1 MASHSTPACC
11 GTSKAAELLQLSVGT
26 VQSLVDKNIL
36 HAWVTQG
43 GHRRISLESIEN
55 YQLQQQKLPAVERL
69 LNNRMRVMVVDDDA
83 LTRHLLQD
91 TCLSVHP
98 QIDCCAMS
106 SAIDALLHLPAFN
119 PHVMLIDLLMP
130 EVDGWELVKRVQQQK
145 DFTQLQILTLSA
157 LKQDELDSR
166 GGPPQG
172 SQFMSKPVDLAWL
185 RGYLL
190 GLLAPML
197 GLR

>member
-1 MASHSTPACC
+1 MAHQTTPACC

-43 GHRRISLESIEN
+43 GHRRISLESIQI
-55 YQLQQQKLPAVERL
+55 YQSQQQKLPAVERL
-69 LNNRMRVMVVDDDA
+69 MNDRLRVMVVDDDA
-83 LTRHLLQD
+83 VTRHLLQH

-98 QIDCCAMS
+98 HVDCCAMA
-106 SAIDALLHLPAFN
+106 SAIDALLQLPVFN

-145 DFTQLQILTLSA
+145 KFAKLQFLTLSA
-157 LKQDELDSR
+157 LSEDELQSR

-172 SQFMSKPVDLAWL
+172 SQFIAKPVDWGWL

-190 GLLAPML
+190 GLLAPQAWA
-197 GLR
+197 

>member
-1 MASHSTPACC
+1 MAHQTTPACC

-36 HAWVTQG
+36 HAWVTLG
-43 GHRRISLESIEN
+43 GHRRISFESIQK
-55 YQLQQQKLPAVERL
+55 YQLHQQKLPALERL
-69 LNNRMRVMVVDDDA
+69 LNDRLRVMVVDDDA
-83 LTRHLLQD
+83 ITRHLLQD

-98 QIDCCAMS
+98 HVECCAIS
-106 SAIDALLHLPAFN
+106 SAIDALLQLPVFN

-130 EVDGWELVKRVQQQK
+130 EVDGWELVKRVQTQK
-145 DFTQLQILTLSA
+145 KFAKLQILTLSA
-157 LKQDELDSR
+157 LSKDELESR

-172 SQFMSKPVDLAWL
+172 SQFIAKPVDLGWL

-190 GLLAPML
+190 GLLAPQAWA
-197 GLR
+197 

>member
-1 MASHSTPACC
+1 
-11 GTSKAAELLQLSVGT
+11 
-26 VQSLVDKNIL
+26 
-36 HAWVTQG
+36 
-43 GHRRISLESIEN
+43 
-55 YQLQQQKLPAVERL
+55 
-69 LNNRMRVMVVDDDA
+69 
-83 LTRHLLQD
+83 
-91 TCLSVHP
+91 
-98 QIDCCAMS
+98 MS
-106 SAIDALLHLPAFN
+106 SAIDALLHLPVFN

>member
-1 MASHSTPACC
+1 MAHQTTPACC

-26 VQSLVDKNIL
+26 VQSLVDKKIL

-43 GHRRISLESIEN
+43 GHRRISLESIQN
-55 YQLQQQKLPAVERL
+55 YQSQQQKLPALERL
-69 LNNRMRVMVVDDDA
+69 LNDRLRVMVVDDDA
-83 LTRHLLQD
+83 ITRHLLQD

-98 QIDCCAMS
+98 HVDCCAIS
-106 SAIDALLHLPAFN
+106 SAIDALLQLPVFN

-130 EVDGWELVKRVQQQK
+130 EVDGWELVKRVQKQK
-145 DFTQLQILTLSA
+145 KFAKLQILTLSA
-157 LKQDELDSR
+157 LSKDELESR

-172 SQFMSKPVDLAWL
+172 SQFIAKPVDLAWL

-190 GLLAPML
+190 GLLAPQAWA
-197 GLR
+197 